1 VKAAL
6 RHAAF
11 AALKTLGSLGV
22 VLAGL
27 ALWLVFG
34 WRRARPPPVSGAPRP
49 IRPENERRR
58 RHAGR
63 PGPRGV
69 ARPRALPYPLR
80 YSARPEEP

>member
-34 WRRARPPPVSGAPRP
+34 GLAAGVAASDIGLVLGGAAGMGGLAALLAARPAAARVWRSPPDP
-49 IRPENERRR
+49 
-58 RHAGR
+58 
-63 PGPRGV
+63 PGK
-69 ARPRALPYPLR
+69 
-80 YSARPEEP
+80 